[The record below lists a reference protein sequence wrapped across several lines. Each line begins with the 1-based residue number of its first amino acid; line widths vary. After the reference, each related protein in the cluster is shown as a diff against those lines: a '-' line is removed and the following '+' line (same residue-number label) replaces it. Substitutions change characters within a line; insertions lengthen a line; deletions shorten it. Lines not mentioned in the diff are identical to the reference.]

1 MKFLSFKIVQ
11 YVLTSFNLLS
21 TGVFAGSMIRRFGVT
36 STLLLG
42 TLVSCS
48 GIVVSSFTTSIY
60 AMYVTYGILPGFGFV
75 MMALS
80 SLIAV
85 NEIFDKRQSLA
96 IGVYQAGG
104 SVGGFV
110 FNPVIQNLIETYG
123 WRGALL
129 IMTGVVLHGMFFGLV
144 IFTIRRSGQKA
155 TDDRKFNNERK
166 REVSKQFDDED
177 KPFIAKSDYHRFHLD
192 SFGSM
197 TLYVKPP
204 SKLKDCL
211 HENGHVAKLCN
222 SNGVGKT
229 DTNHLNVSNERNAE
243 YDNHLDSDYLQ
254 TEIANGTTVSNHIII
269 SDNEAKSDSKLTKVL
284 AIFHQIFPYTVFS
297 HVPTSIFVIAAG
309 IRAFGFFVPF
319 LLLAD
324 FAVDKGV
331 TVEGAAWLASALGI
345 SGAVSRVV
353 LGWIGDFP
361 CVDRLYLYIL
371 CLIVG
376 GVFSAISPF
385 FDSYGLLMLY
395 ACVYGI
401 TMGGEC
407 SLTPVIC
414 NDVAG
419 KSKLPETYGMLQ
431 TLCGIGGVCGAPL
444 SGWIFEA
451 TGGYRVSFILTGVF
465 ITVSGLVLFPLKCH
479 KVENI
484 SEETI
489 VEEA

>member
-1 MKFLSFKIVQ
+1 
-11 YVLTSFNLLS
+11 
-21 TGVFAGSMIRRFGVT
+21 MIRRFGVT

-42 TLVSCS
+42 TLVSCT

-60 AMYVTYGILPGFGFV
+60 VMYVTYGILPGFGFV

-129 IMTGVVLHGMFFGLV
+129 IMAGVVLHGMFFGLV
-144 IFTIRRSGQKA
+144 IFSIRRSDQKA
-155 TDDRKFNNERK
+155 SGDRKCINKRK
-166 REVSKQFDDED
+166 EEVSKQVDDED
-177 KPFIAKSDYHRFHLD
+177 KPFIKQPLPDYHRFHLD

-204 SKLKDCL
+204 SKLKDGL
-211 HENGHVAKLCN
+211 QENGHVPKLSN
-222 SNGVGKT
+222 SNGVYKT
-229 DTNHLNVSNERNAE
+229 DTTHPNVSNEGNAE
-243 YDNHLDSDYLQ
+243 YDNHSDSQYLQ
-254 TEIANGTTVSNHIII
+254 AEVANRTNASSKI
-269 SDNEAKSDSKLTKVL
+269 SDNETKSDSTLTKVL

-297 HVPTSIFVIAAG
+297 HLPTSIFVIAAG

-465 ITVSGLVLFPLKCH
+465 ITVSGVVLFPLKCN
-479 KVENI
+479 NI
-484 SEETI
+484 AKRSEEMI

>member
-1 MKFLSFKIVQ
+1 
-11 YVLTSFNLLS
+11 
-21 TGVFAGSMIRRFGVT
+21 MIRRFGVT
-36 STLLLG
+36 TTLLLG
-42 TLVSCS
+42 TLVSCT
-48 GIVVSSFTTSIY
+48 GIVASSFTTSIY

-85 NEIFDKRQSLA
+85 NEIFDERQSLA

-129 IMTGVVLHGMFFGLV
+129 IMTGVVLHGAVFGLV
-144 IFTIRRSGQKA
+144 IYAVRRSDRA
-155 TDDRKFNNERK
+155 LADRKCNTERNGK
-166 REVSKQFDDED
+166 ALKDAYDED
-177 KPFIAKSDYHRFHLD
+177 QPFITNKPEYHRFHLD
-192 SFGSM
+192 SFGSV
-197 TLYVKPP
+197 TLFVKPP
-204 SKLKDCL
+204 SQHKDGL
-211 HENGHVAKLCN
+211 QENGLIAKLCY
-222 SNGVGKT
+222 SKGIGKS
-229 DTNHLNVSNERNAE
+229 DANHLKISNEENSKYDNLTDSEYFQPDLTNGTHVTNNVS
-243 YDNHLDSDYLQ
+243 DNTS
-254 TEIANGTTVSNHIII
+254 
-269 SDNEAKSDSKLTKVL
+269 KSEGKLSKVL
-284 AIFHQIFPYTVFS
+284 AIFHQIFPYTVFG
-297 HVPTSIFVIAAG
+297 HLPTSIFVIAAG

-345 SGAVSRVV
+345 SGAISRVV

-371 CLIVG
+371 CLVVG
-376 GVFSAISPF
+376 GVFSAISPYF
-385 FDSYGLLMLY
+385 SSYGLLMLY
-395 ACVYGI
+395 ACIYGI

-444 SGWIFEA
+444 SGWLFEA

-465 ITVSGLVLFPLKCH
+465 ITVSGLVIFPLKFH
-479 KVENI
+479 KVARF
-484 SEETI
+484 SEEKI
-489 VEEA
+489 VAETY